1 MLKQSFTDMAKRLY
15 HHYPSSTPLRT
26 AAQSKDKDEIV
37 ETMKQWLSAKGN
49 MQWMLVIDNVDN
61 PKLPGIKDP
70 QAYDVKSYFPE
81 AHQGFILI
89 TTRSSRLK
97 IGKVVQVKKLQKVE
111 ESIAILAHM
120 SERQISDQG

>member
-1 MLKQSFTDMAKRLY
+1 MLKQSFMDMAKRLY

-26 AAQSKDKDEIV
+26 AAQSKDLDEIV
-37 ETMKQWLSAKGN
+37 ETMKRWLSAKGN
-49 MQWMLVIDNVDN
+49 KQWMLVFDNVDN
-61 PKLPGIKDP
+61 PKLSGIKDS

-81 AHQGFILI
+81 AHQGSILI
-89 TTRSSRLK
+89 TSRSSQLK
-97 IGKVVQVKKLQKVE
+97 IGKVLRVKKLQKLE